1 MDASNS
7 SIREINSLFTKKEL
21 KPSELYSIVFENAA
35 SSEAA
40 LHAHLTLFEEEN
52 IKKASESDK
61 RFSKGEATSLLDG
74 IPIAIKDNIN
84 IKNYKTT
91 CSSKMLSNYTSPYDA
106 TVIENLKRRILC
118 LQAKQILMN
127 LRWAHL
133 LKILHLVLLKIHG
146 IQITFQVGHQEVP
159 LLLLVHDHQ
168 LLHLEVTLEDQ

>member
-52 IKKASESDK
+52 IKKVSESDK

-106 TVIENLKRRILC
+106 TVVEKPVSYT
-118 LQAKQILMN
+118 
-127 LRWAHL
+127 HL
-133 LKILHLVLLKIHG
+133 
-146 IQITFQVGHQEVP
+146 
-159 LLLLVHDHQ
+159 
-168 LLHLEVTLEDQ
+168 TLPTKA